1 MLRRVGTLSSVL
13 VLAAAFAATSAAG
26 PGRARAEPAPWSAAF
41 TVASGH
47 LADTTATLVPGQYPV
62 RSDAAGTWVTSDASG
77 WTSGFLAGALWLM
90 YERTG
95 EPVWRQRAE
104 AWQAGLEAQKDNTST
119 HDLGFML
126 FDSFGQGY
134 RLTGDDAYR
143 QILLTAAAS
152 LASRYSPRVG
162 AVRSWGGRHN
172 PVFTVIVDNMMNLE
186 LLFWAARHGGDP
198 AWRDMAVSHARN
210 SARDHVRPDGS
221 TYHVVEYSFKT
232 GALRWRGTHQGY
244 SDTSTWS
251 RGQAWAV
258 YGFTMAYR
266 ETGDAQFLATA
277 RRTADY
283 FLAHLPDDQV
293 PYWDFDLPTLVAQP
307 RDSSAAAIAASGLLE
322 LALLEPDRRSSDRY
336 QDAAA
341 SMLASLSSPSY
352 LASGP
357 PRGAIL
363 LHGTQNKP
371 DGNFDTGLIF
381 GDYFFLEALLRYT
394 AR

>member
-1 MLRRVGTLSSVL
+1 VPSRRVLALSFAV
-13 VLAAAFAATSAAG
+13 AAAASLVAVSAAA
-26 PGRARAEPAPWSAAF
+26 PQPARAQRAPWSTPF

-90 YERTG
+90 VERTG

-104 AWQAGLEAQKDNTST
+104 AWQAGLESQKDNTST

-126 FDSFGQGY
+126 YNSFGQGY

-143 QILLTAAAS
+143 QILLTAAGS
-152 LASRYSPRVG
+152 LASRYSPTVG
-162 AVRSWGGRHN
+162 AVRSWGGRNN

-186 LLFWAARHGGDP
+186 LLFWAADHGGDP
-198 AWRDMAVSHARN
+198 AWRDMAVTHALTT
-210 SARDHVRPDGS
+210 ARDHVRPDGS
-221 TYHVVEYSFKT
+221 TYHVVDYSART
-232 GALRWRGTHQGY
+232 GAVTSRGTHQGF
-244 SDTSTWS
+244 SATSTWS

-266 ETGDAQFLATA
+266 ETGDARFLDTA
-277 RRTADY
+277 RRTAAY
-283 FLAHLPDDQV
+283 FLAHLPEDHV
-293 PYWDFDLPTLVAQP
+293 PYWDFDLPSLVGEP

-322 LALLEPDRRSSDRY
+322 LARLEPDRRASGRY
-336 QDAAA
+336 RDAATA
-341 SMLASLSSPSY
+341 MLTSLSSPAY
-352 LASGP
+352 LASGTT
-357 PRGAIL
+357 RGAIL

-371 DGNFDTGLIF
+371 AGNFDTGLIF
-381 GDYFFLEALLRYT
+381 GDYYFLEALLR